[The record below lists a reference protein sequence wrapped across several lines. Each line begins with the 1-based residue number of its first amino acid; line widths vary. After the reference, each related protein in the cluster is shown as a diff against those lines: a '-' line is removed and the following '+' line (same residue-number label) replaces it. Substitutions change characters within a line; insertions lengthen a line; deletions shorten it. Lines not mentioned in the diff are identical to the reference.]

1 MAQRVYATTNEYAEY
16 AEEPFDGDEATLAKR
31 LRRASGVIDG
41 LTRLAR
47 YRVDEDGMPLDQDD
61 ADAFRDATCAQVEYW
76 ETTDD
81 PTGAESTMGPVKIG
95 SVSLGGSG
103 VGGSAQNH
111 TSANDS
117 RVSPEAIEILANQG
131 LTARIVRSR

>member
-1 MAQRVYATTNEYAEY
+1 MAQRVYATAADYTAY
-16 AEEPFDGDEATLAKR
+16 AEEPFDGDDAKLVKR

-41 LTRLAR
+41 LTRFAR
-47 YRVDEDGMPLDQDD
+47 YDLDEDGFPTDPDVSK
-61 ADAFRDATCAQVEYW
+61 AFTEATCAQVEYW

-81 PTGAESTMGPVKIG
+81 PTGAESTMGPVRIG

-111 TSANDS
+111 NSASDS
-117 RVSPEAIEILANQG
+117 RVSPEAYEILANEG
-131 LTARIVRSR
+131 LVAQIVGSR